1 MTTQEKKRFII
12 DKIKESNSDD
22 FISKIYYDLIRDTT
36 WDETEEGK
44 SILNLLLE
52 KSQQEITDNQTHSFA
67 DVLNDIKEKYGL
79 K

>member
-12 DKIKESNSDD
+12 EKINESNSDD
-22 FISKIYYDLIRDTT
+22 FISKIYYDLVRDAT

-44 SILNLLLE
+44 SIINKLLE
-52 KSQQEITDNQTHSFA
+52 KSQQDVVNNEIHSFS